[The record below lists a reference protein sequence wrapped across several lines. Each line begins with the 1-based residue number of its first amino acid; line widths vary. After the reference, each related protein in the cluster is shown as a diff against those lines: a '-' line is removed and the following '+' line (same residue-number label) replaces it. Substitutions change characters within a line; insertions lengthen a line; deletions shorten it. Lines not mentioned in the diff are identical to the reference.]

1 MCVFEQQ
8 GNVKFSTSVVEFGS
22 WPFKIELLFPSSIIH
37 ARFHIQSICHP
48 CLPVNGIHIK
58 LPSTL
63 THSRVERRP
72 YLLIPFQTN
81 SEVAS
86 FTIPFGGIGTFAS
99 GELKS
104 CNFNGVPIFS
114 PPSTPGNSSPNIF
127 NHCLS
132 FLG

>member
-8 GNVKFSTSVVEFGS
+8 QNVKFSTSVVEFGS
-22 WPFKIELLFPSSIIH
+22 WPFKMNYFFPPPSFMCVGSFNIH
-37 ARFHIQSICHP
+37 NP